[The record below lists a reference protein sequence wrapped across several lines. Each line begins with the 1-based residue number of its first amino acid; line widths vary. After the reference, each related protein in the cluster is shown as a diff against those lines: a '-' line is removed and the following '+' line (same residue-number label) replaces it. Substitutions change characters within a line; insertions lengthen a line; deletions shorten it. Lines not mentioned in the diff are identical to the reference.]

1 MNVGDS
7 VTHALREWGRSEWDA
22 AMLHACNAVDGTGKK
37 RYPNRR
43 VGARFKRTI
52 RDSIDIFG
60 AVALT
65 GLNVPLLRFPVAVK
79 SDLPDKRP
87 DVADVI
93 YGIHRCTHGHGDE
106 LPEGFELTPI
116 QDGGDA
122 VNIRL
127 TLDGKL
133 QLPTSVVMGLLAV
146 AIFAPENNDQVIGG
160 GGNYGLTLVWQR
172 LMVNDWW
179 GRGDDF
185 RELVRLDQAPS
196 GFTVDFG
203 RFWNDWKPV

>member
-1 MNVGDS
+1 
-7 VTHALREWGRSEWDA
+7 
-22 AMLHACNAVDGTGKK
+22 MLHACNAVDGTGKK
-37 RYPNRR
+37 RYPDRR

-160 GGNYGLTLVWQR
+160 GNYGLTLVWQR

-185 RELVRLDQAPS
+185 RELVKLDQAPS
-196 GFTVDFG
+196 GFVVDFA
-203 RFWNDWKPV
+203 RFWDDWKPV